1 MSSGAD
7 SMMHLSF
14 EVGEVID
21 EMEEEDEFNEMSVQE
36 MLAGRQVS
44 NSVTAEIRHLIR
56 EIDDILEELH
66 KLRDQIENT
75 DKLVRYVRAWCSSVV
90 FERGVRARSARTS
103 LSFTHSTHSC
113 HLHNSDHSPNA

>member
-1 MSSGAD
+1 
-7 SMMHLSF
+7 MMHLSF

-90 FERGVRARSARTS
+90 F
-103 LSFTHSTHSC
+103 
-113 HLHNSDHSPNA
+113 